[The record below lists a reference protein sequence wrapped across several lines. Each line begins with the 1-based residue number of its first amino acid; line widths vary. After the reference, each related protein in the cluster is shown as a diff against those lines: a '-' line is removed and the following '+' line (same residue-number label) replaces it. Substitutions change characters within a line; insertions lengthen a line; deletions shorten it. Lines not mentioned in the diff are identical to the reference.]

1 MSRRRRVELLSQLT
15 RALREAMRRSFRMP
29 RGSRSAVLLAAVLG
43 ILPVLP
49 GCGLAENAALVCAAP
64 ADLVQFNKPLARM
77 AERIA
82 VGGPVTIVAI
92 GSSSTAGFGASSV
105 TASYPS
111 RLYAALNVKLP
122 GIQITVLNRG
132 VNGEEISGMLARLD
146 RSVIAERPDLVLWQF
161 GTNAVLHAEK
171 VASDAA
177 LIAEGLKRLKATG
190 ADVVLID
197 PQFAPKVIAEPNA
210 KPIDEM
216 ISAAATQGRVAL
228 FRRFAVMRYWHNV
241 AHMPFKAFLSPDN
254 LHMNDWSYDCMAR
267 LLANAIVRASTD
279 TRETAH
285 APAPQG

>member
-1 MSRRRRVELLSQLT
+1 
-15 RALREAMRRSFRMP
+15 MRRSFKMS

-49 GCGLAENAALVCAAP
+49 GCGLAENAAPVCAAP
-64 ADLVQFNKPLARM
+64 ADLVRFNKPLARV

-82 VGGPVTIVAI
+82 LGGPVTVVAI

-111 RLYAALNVKLP
+111 RLDAALNAKLP
-122 GIQITVLNRG
+122 GLQITVLNRG
-132 VNGEEISGMLARLD
+132 VNGEEIGDMLGRLD
-146 RSVIAERPDLVLWQF
+146 RGVIAERPDLVLWQF

-197 PQFAPKVIAEPNA
+197 PQFAPKVIAEPDA

-216 ISAAATQGRVAL
+216 ISAAAKQGRVAL
-228 FRRFAVMRYWHNV
+228 FRRFAVIRYWHNV
-241 AHMPFKAFLSPDN
+241 EHIPFGAFLDPDS
-254 LHMNDWSYDCMAR
+254 LHMNDWGYDCMAR

-279 TRETAH
+279 KRETAH
-285 APAPQG
+285 APIPPG

>member
-1 MSRRRRVELLSQLT
+1 ML
-15 RALREAMRRSFRMP
+15 F
-29 RGSRSAVLLAAVLG
+29 GAASWYF
-43 ILPVLP
+43 
-49 GCGLAENAALVCAAP
+49 
-64 ADLVQFNKPLARM
+64 VQFNKTLGYV

-82 VGGPVTIVAI
+82 LGGPVTIVAI
-92 GSSSTAGFGASSV
+92 GSSSTAGSGASSV

-111 RLYAALNVKLP
+111 RLQIALNAKLP

-132 VNGEEISGMLARLD
+132 VNGEEISDMLARLD
-146 RSVIAERPDLVLWQF
+146 RSVIAERPDLVLWQV

-210 KPIDEM
+210 KHMDEM
-216 ISAAATQGRVAL
+216 ISAAAKQGSVAL

-241 AHMPFKAFLSPDN
+241 AHMPFEAFLSPDS

-279 TRETAH
+279 TRETVH
-285 APAPQG
+285 APAPQGGSQIIRRKGRAAPSEDPVALPAE